1 MAPDVRVSAR
11 AWRGPF
17 RPRRA
22 EDHCISKRTLSAR
35 GPRAD
40 HAHGAGAGDARS
52 GAPRSAGA
60 AGGRSV
66 WTPPRP
72 SACRKR
78 LKRHFPARLPGVPG
92 MPPMP
97 AMCQSCRQHGQNQR
111 RKESCPPTGAGR
123 ALGNRCHRAPMPG
136 SAQPGG
142 PPKLSDWRTR
152 SWKRIDPPL
161 PTGRPRIQP
170 SASGSGGT
178 LRAVRAVGPIPQDL
192 HVGLQVRDLSFHA

>member
-22 EDHCISKRTLSAR
+22 EDHCVSKRTLSAR

-97 AMCQSCRQHGQNQR
+97 AMCRPCRRRGQNQR
-111 RKESCPPTGAGR
+111 RKEGRPSAGADR

-142 PPKLSDWRTR
+142 PPELSDWRGWSRKQTAV
-152 SWKRIDPPL
+152 PL
-161 PTGRPRIQP
+161 PTSCPRVRP
-170 SASGSGGT
+170 SAGGAGGT
-178 LRAVRAVGPIPQDL
+178 FRAVGPIPQDL
-192 HVGLQVRDLSFHA
+192 HVGLQVRDLSFHT